1 MKKSS
6 LFLVLIIA
14 ILLLV
19 AANVFV
25 YNKYQNPVT
34 SSAIAPIQP
43 DEEPVSLK
51 KTEFDCDIDSTFY
64 CNVWSVLSEKNELTL
79 QIWNDGSENFIIQRL
94 SIESCKIL
102 AVGNVYIA
110 EGAAKSIRVSCPL
123 SSLDQSVI
131 EIVYR
136 SAKGGPVMTTSGIL
150 SAK

>member
-1 MKKSS
+1 MKKRS
-6 LFLVLIIA
+6 LFLVLVVA
-14 ILLLV
+14 ILFLV

-64 CNVWSVLSEKNELTL
+64 CTVWALNQEKNELTL

-110 EGAAKSIRVSCPL
+110 EDAAKSIRVSCPL
-123 SSLDQSVI
+123 SDLNQSVI

-136 SAKGGPVMTTSGIL
+136 SAKGGSVMTTSGTL
-150 SAK
+150 